1 MTRIAA
7 LRNLGPVM
15 ERLLAEIDVR
25 TEADLRRL
33 GAIEAWRRLSFIHP
47 RAMTRIGL
55 YALAGALIDRDWR
68 DLPPDVKRGLDEA
81 AAETRAAR
89 APLRGRPATR
99 RSDRR

>member
-1 MTRIAA
+1 
-7 LRNLGPVM
+7 
-15 ERLLAEIDVR
+15 
-25 TEADLRRL
+25 
-33 GAIEAWRRLSFIHP
+33 
-47 RAMTRIGL
+47 MTRIGL

-68 DLPPDVKRGLDEA
+68 DLPPDIKRGLDEA